1 MNQTNLKGSSYSPC
15 QPDRKIPF
23 SFFEIISNIKI
34 KEVRGR
40 IIGYGC
46 IWKEYDLRMFPES
59 FSQCS
64 VSFKIKSVMV
74 MCLKKTQLTEK
85 QYFT

>member
-1 MNQTNLKGSSYSPC
+1 MK
-15 QPDRKIPF
+15 D
-23 SFFEIISNIKI
+23 
-34 KEVRGR
+34 VRGR

-64 VSFKIKSVMV
+64 ISFKIKSVMV
-74 MCLKKTQLTEK
+74 MYSKKTQLTEK